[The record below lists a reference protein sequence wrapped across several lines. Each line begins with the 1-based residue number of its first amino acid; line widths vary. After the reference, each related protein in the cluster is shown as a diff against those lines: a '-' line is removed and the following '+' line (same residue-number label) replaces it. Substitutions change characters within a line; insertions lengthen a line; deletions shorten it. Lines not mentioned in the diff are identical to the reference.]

1 MLYLPHPPQLRS
13 DAPEP
18 FAQGAGLLDVIDGLW
33 DSKWLI
39 AGIALLATAAA
50 CAYIAFVPPSYEGSA
65 LIQVEEGKPTSTG
78 STYADAAN
86 LFENRAPAIAE
97 MSILRSGLVLG
108 DVVDR
113 LHLDLYAQ
121 AKYVPVIGQWLA
133 RRATQ
138 PSEPG
143 FLGMP
148 GYVRGNEKIKLA
160 LLQVPQEAEGR
171 TFDVVLADSGYDLRD
186 PAGQLLLHGSMGRR
200 EQFRTEEGTGQILVE
215 SAVGRPGATFEVRRL
230 ARGLAIEKLQRALKI
245 EEQGKQSGILR
256 MRLAGSDP
264 EAIATTLNEIGRSYV
279 RQNIARKTAEAEKA
293 LAFLEGVLPNL
304 RNEIVQAEAKLTQFR
319 NQHGTF
325 DLTAE
330 GRIALEQS
338 VRLQMNLMELQNKRR
353 DLSTNWASD
362 HPGMRAL
369 DAQIASVTAAL
380 GGVNRHVRVL
390 PALEQDMLG
399 LTREL
404 KVNSELYANLLNSAQ
419 QIRLAKEG
427 RVANVRLVDYAWAS
441 HEPAGPRPPA
451 LLAAGA
457 SGGLVLGVLLALL
470 RRGLRRG
477 VQDPEWIESRTDLNV
492 LATVPHSRT
501 QQVLANT
508 RRRLGQARVLAVR
521 APHDPAVESLRSVR
535 TALQRKL
542 PEAGSNIVLI
552 TGPTHGIGKSFTS
565 ANLAA
570 VLGAVSRRVL
580 LVDADMRKG
589 RLAECFSVP
598 AAPGLSDVLSGRS
611 LLAEALCRDVAPNV
625 DLIPAGS
632 ASASIAPA
640 DLLTAPATE
649 QLLRSAAAEYD
660 FVIVDTPPVLAASD
674 AAILAQWAGAVF
686 MIARADVT
694 SLRELHEAQKRL
706 SQRGTRVDGVI
717 YTGVDVSRRRNE
729 IYSYGAYEYKMPR

>member
-1 MLYLPHPPQLRS
+1 MLYLPHSPDLRT
-13 DAPEP
+13 DAPDQPIE
-18 FAQGAGLLDVIDGLW
+18 GSGLLDVIDVLW

-39 AGIALLATAAA
+39 AGTIVGATAAA
-50 CAYIAFVPPSYEGSA
+50 CAYIALVPPTYEASA
-65 LIQVEEGKPTSTG
+65 LIQVEEGKPASTG

-86 LFENRAPAIAE
+86 LFDARTPAVGE

-113 LHLDLYAQ
+113 LHLDLAAQPKYA
-121 AKYVPVIGQWLA
+121 PLIGRWLA
-133 RRATQ
+133 RHARQ

-148 GYVRGNEKIKLA
+148 GYVRGTESIRIG
-160 LLQVPQEAEGR
+160 LLQVPREAEGK
-171 TFDVVLADSGYDLRD
+171 TFELVLTDSGYDLRD
-186 PAGQLLLHGSMGRR
+186 AAGQLVLHGAIGRR
-200 EQFRTEEGTGQILVE
+200 EQSGTQGQGWQILVE
-215 SAVGRPGATFEVRRL
+215 SAVGRPGATFEVRHL
-230 ARGLAIEKLQRALKI
+230 ARGQAIDKLQRELKI

-279 RQNIARKTAEAEKA
+279 RQNIERKTAEAQKA
-293 LAFLEGVLPNL
+293 LAFLEGILPNL

-330 GRIALEQS
+330 GRLALEQS
-338 VRLQMNLMELQNKRR
+338 VRLQMTLMELQNKRR
-353 DLSTNWASD
+353 DMATNWGSD

-369 DAQIASVTAAL
+369 DAQIASVTAAI
-380 GGVNRHVRVL
+380 GGVDKHVRVL

-427 RVANVRLVDYAWAS
+427 RVANVRLVDDAWAS
-441 HEPAGPRPPA
+441 HEPAGPRPTA
-451 LLAAGA
+451 LLAAAA
-457 SGGLVLGVLLALL
+457 SGGLVLGILLVLL

-492 LATVPHSRT
+492 LATVPHSRME
-501 QQVLANT
+501 QVLAST
-508 RRRLGQARVLAVR
+508 RRRLGHTRVLALR
-521 APHDPAVESLRSVR
+521 APQDPAVESLRSVR

-589 RLAECFSVP
+589 RLADCFCVP
-598 AAPGLSDVLSGRS
+598 ASPGLSDLLAGRS
-611 LLAEALCRDVAPNV
+611 PLADALRRNVAPNV
-625 DLIPAGS
+625 DLIAAGS
-632 ASASIAPA
+632 ASAAPA
-640 DLLTAPATE
+640 DLLTVPAVE

-660 FVIVDTPPVLAASD
+660 FVVLDTPPVLAAAD
-674 AAILAQWAGAVF
+674 ALILAQWAGAVF

-717 YTGVDVSRRRNE
+717 YTGVDISKRRNE
-729 IYSYGAYEYKMPR
+729 IYSYGAYQYRAPR